1 MPQPAPRTPY
11 GRHAESRE
19 THLTPTAPP
28 GGLPAPYQ
36 GETYYGLPAVK
47 PSPFG
52 TLISTYFFVGGLAG
66 SALVLAGVAD
76 LTGSGRRRGVVRAGR
91 YLALAGA
98 LASPPL
104 LIADLH
110 TPQRWY
116 NMLRIV
122 RPTSPMS
129 IGSWTLTAFGTL
141 SSLAAVVQRYEDR
154 TGSRRA
160 RRFGKV
166 LSLLGIPAGA
176 LMSVYTGT
184 LLSATSTPLWAAV
197 PRLLPALF
205 GASAASTAAAAIN
218 LTLQASGADAAERH
232 GIEAFGVVAETA
244 ELALIKATHDTWR
257 AEGLDTPL
265 REPPL
270 DAALVGAVGLGVVV
284 PLALH
289 GLQALTGRR
298 SRVLSTVASVST
310 LAGGLLLRTAV
321 LFAGNRSARRPEDY
335 LRFTSP
341 KAPPNPDGTPR
352 TPLER

>member
-1 MPQPAPRTPY
+1 MQPPSPAPRKPY
-11 GRHAESRE
+11 GRRAESRDAG
-19 THLTPTAPP
+19 LAPTAPP

-36 GETYYGLPAVK
+36 GATYYGLPAVK

-66 SALVLAGVAD
+66 SALVLASVAD
-76 LTGSGRRRGVVRAGR
+76 LVGGKRQRGVVRAGR
-91 YLALAGA
+91 SLALAGS
-98 LASPPL
+98 LVSPVL

-110 TPQRWY
+110 APKRWY

-129 IGSWTLTAFGTL
+129 IGSWTLAAFGTL
-141 SSLAAVVQRYEDR
+141 SGLAVVVQRWEDR
-154 TGSRRA
+154 AGSRRA
-160 RRFGKV
+160 RRLGKL

-176 LMSVYTGT
+176 MMSVYTGT

-218 LTLQASGADAAERH
+218 LTLQASGADDAERR
-232 GIEAFGVVAETA
+232 GVEAFGVVAETV
-244 ELALIKATHDTWR
+244 ELALVKATHDAWR
-257 AEGLDTPL
+257 AEGLDAPL

-270 DAALVGAVGLGVVV
+270 GAALVGAVGLGVVL

-289 GLQALTGRR
+289 GVQALTGRR
-298 SRVLSTVASVST
+298 SRVLSAVASVST

-335 LRFTSP
+335 FHFTSP
-341 KAPPNPDGTPR
+341 QAPVAEGPEPTS
-352 TPLER
+352 